1 LRSNPEEGEP
11 PSRNGNLFSIL
22 NFDGKIVYED
32 IIKATNDFDDNFC
45 IGVGGSGRVYK
56 AEMPTGHVLA
66 IKIISCLEGEEIDDM
81 KIFENEIRVL
91 TEIRHRN
98 IVKFYG
104 FCSQGPRKFLVYDYI
119 ERGSLASILSNDTEA
134 KEVNWSKRVDIVRSI
149 ANALSYLHHDCS
161 PPIIH
166 RDISSKNVLLN
177 SEFEAC
183 ISDFGTA
190 RILKPDSSNWTLVA
204 GTYGYIAPGTL
215 IVHNFYFYFFYT
227 IT

>member
-1 LRSNPEEGEP
+1 
-11 PSRNGNLFSIL
+11 
-22 NFDGKIVYED
+22 V
-32 IIKATNDFDDNFC
+32 
-45 IGVGGSGRVYK
+45 IG
-56 AEMPTGHVLA
+56 
-66 IKIISCLEGEEIDDM
+66 
-81 KIFENEIRVL
+81 
-91 TEIRHRN
+91 
-98 IVKFYG
+98 
-104 FCSQGPRKFLVYDYI
+104 
-119 ERGSLASILSNDTEA
+119 A

-190 RILKPDSSNWTLVA
+190 RILRPDSSNWTLVA

-215 IVHNFYFYFFYT
+215 IVHNFYFYFFNT